1 MKRKDGQ
8 KKHIEVLNLDNVS
21 FSSNEYYKANQMM
34 FKLLVK
40 TINGNYVSSMNKI
53 LNARDRKQ
61 LLEYVIESTP
71 CLNIGKHSVPE
82 RVYWIINDI
91 HSFPICANPC
101 CINKDKDGL
110 PKNLDGLFKG
120 FYKGYQRH
128 CCNKCSQMNPLT
140 TQSKKA
146 TSLKRHGNENY
157 RNVKKARQTCLDHY
171 GVENCMKSQLIKE
184 KIKNSNQHKYGC
196 DWYFQS
202 EDYRTKNKKA
212 ICEKYSEDIDNVFQ
226 ATEVKNCLKKT
237 WLEKYGVDNPTKN
250 QKIKDKVMQSYHETS
265 IKRYGTYWPIQ
276 NNEVFKR
283 CKRKIHFDNVSFD
296 SFPELAFYVWLKDH
310 DIKFEYQPNMSFK
323 YECKGLMHTYYPDF
337 LLVDTN
343 EIIEIKTRS
352 SFENKDIN
360 GKMICIFD
368 RSLDDIAE
376 AKHQC
381 MLANNVTLLVEEDYM
396 QYVDYFNKKYG
407 KDFIFKL
414 KDNLE
419 SK

>member
-1 MKRKDGQ
+1 
-8 KKHIEVLNLDNVS
+8 
-21 FSSNEYYKANQMM
+21 
-34 FKLLVK
+34 
-40 TINGNYVSSMNKI
+40 
-53 LNARDRKQ
+53 
-61 LLEYVIESTP
+61 
-71 CLNIGKHSVPE
+71 
-82 RVYWIINDI
+82 
-91 HSFPICANPC
+91 
-101 CINKDKDGL
+101 
-110 PKNLDGLFKG
+110 
-120 FYKGYQRH
+120 
-128 CCNKCSQMNPLT
+128 
-140 TQSKKA
+140 
-146 TSLKRHGNENY
+146 
-157 RNVKKARQTCLDHY
+157 
-171 GVENCMKSQLIKE
+171 
-184 KIKNSNQHKYGC
+184 
-196 DWYFQS
+196 
-202 EDYRTKNKKA
+202 
-212 ICEKYSEDIDNVFQ
+212 
-226 ATEVKNCLKKT
+226 
-237 WLEKYGVDNPTKN
+237 
-250 QKIKDKVMQSYHETS
+250 MQSYHETS

-337 LLVDTN
+337 FLVDTD

-352 SFENKDIN
+352 SFENKDVN